1 MQKHI
6 NKATIQYL
14 AATAMMSG
22 VGDAGYY
29 DRKDNNKH
37 SKVGKKQCKS
47 CEHFT
52 KLKPYHTECSI
63 SSRWPKP
70 TDVACAY
77 YEKRNKK
84 RK

>member
-1 MQKHI
+1 MSALTYI
-6 NKATIQYL
+6 NRM
-14 AATAMMSG
+14 AMISSLH
-22 VGDAGYY
+22 DADTGYY
-29 DRKDNNKH
+29 NRKDNNKH

-47 CEHFT
+47 YEYFT
-52 KLKPYHTECSI
+52 KLGNYKTHCALSG
-63 SSRWPKP
+63 RPKP